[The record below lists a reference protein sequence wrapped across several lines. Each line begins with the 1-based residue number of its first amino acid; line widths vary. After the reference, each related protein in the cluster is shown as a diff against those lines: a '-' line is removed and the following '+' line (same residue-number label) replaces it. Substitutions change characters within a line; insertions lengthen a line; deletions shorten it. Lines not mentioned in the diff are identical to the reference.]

1 MVSLSVS
8 VSSEG
13 GENDTLA
20 KSQWNQ
26 VLCVNEEHLLNA
38 GELSVLLCTETEN
51 KGSMA
56 CSGYQ
61 WKLLR
66 DL

>member
-1 MVSLSVS
+1 MTLI
-8 VSSEG
+8 
-13 GENDTLA
+13 LA
-20 KSQWNQ
+20 KSQRSQ
-26 VLCVNEEHLLNA
+26 VLCVNEEHLLNV
-38 GELSVLLCTETEN
+38 GEVSVLLCTEREN
-51 KGSMA
+51 KGSMT

>member
-1 MVSLSVS
+1 MTLI
-8 VSSEG
+8 
-13 GENDTLA
+13 LA
-20 KSQWNQ
+20 KSQRSQ
-26 VLCVNEEHLLNA
+26 VLCVNEEHLLNV
-38 GELSVLLCTETEN
+38 GEVSVLLCTETEN